1 MRVSGLPLF
10 GEPPARPRPRGGAI
24 AAKGFRPFFL
34 LAGVWAALAVPLW
47 LLSLWGIIRPG
58 AYLDPTY
65 WHAHEMVFG
74 FAGAVIAGFLLT
86 AAANWTGRE
95 TLVGPPLL
103 ALGGLWLAAR
113 LALVVP
119 GLPRALVAALDV
131 AFLPAVA
138 VGIGRPIAA
147 SQSKRNYGIV
157 GVLVVLSAA
166 NALMHLDVLGVLPG
180 WRRRGALVGV
190 DVVITLI
197 VVMAGR
203 IFPMFTKNATGV
215 STIRSHPRLDMA
227 AIATMLAVTLTD
239 AAGAAPEVS
248 AIVAGAA
255 AALTAVRAAH
265 WGARHS
271 FKEPLLWILHVGY
284 AWIPLGLALRAVSG
298 IAPSIAPAS
307 LGTHALTAGAIGGLC
322 LGMMARVSL
331 GHSGRK
337 LAASRPVAVAFGLVT
352 AAAFVRVAVPL
363 VAPRSHGTALA
374 TATGLWS
381 LAFAIF
387 ALVYAPVFTRP
398 RVDGKPG

>member
-1 MRVSGLPLF
+1 MRVSGVQLF
-10 GEPPARPRPRGGAI
+10 GEPPVRPRPRGGAI

-34 LAGVWAALAVPLW
+34 LAGAWGALAVPLW
-47 LLSLWGIIRPG
+47 LLSLRGIARPG

-74 FAGAVIAGFLLT
+74 FASAVIAGFLLT

-103 ALGGLWLAAR
+103 VLAGLWMAAR
-113 LALVVP
+113 LALVTP
-119 GLPRALVAALDV
+119 GLPRGLVAALDL

-138 VGIGRPIAA
+138 LAIGRPIAA

-157 GVLVVLSAA
+157 GVLVVLSVA

-180 WRRRGALVGV
+180 WRRRGAIVGV
-190 DVVITLI
+190 DIVITLI

-215 STIRSHPRLDMA
+215 ATIRSSPRLDMA

-239 AAGAAPEVS
+239 AAGVAAEVS

-255 AALTAVRAAH
+255 AVLTAARAAH
-265 WGARHS
+265 WGTRHS

-284 AWIPLGLALRAVSG
+284 AWIPIGLALRAISQL
-298 IAPSIAPAS
+298 APAAVPSS

-331 GHSGRK
+331 GHSGRP

-352 AAAFVRVAVPL
+352 AAAAVRVALPL
-363 VAPRSHGTALA
+363 ADVRAYATALTLA
-374 TATGLWS
+374 TVLWS

-387 ALVYAPVFTRP
+387 ALVYAPVFTKP